1 MDIQLSKW
9 GNSLAV
15 RIPAEY
21 VKHAGLRE
29 GDALSV
35 TLSVD
40 GGLNL
45 RSGSF
50 DRKRFARELAES
62 RKGLKMTS
70 SVLEELRRGDRY

>member
-1 MDIQLSKW
+1 MDIHLSKW

-21 VKHAGLRE
+21 VKHAGLKE
-29 GDALSV
+29 GDALCV

-45 RSGSF
+45 RPGNF
-50 DRKRFARELAES
+50 DRKRFALELAES
-62 RKGLKMTS
+62 RKALKMTR
-70 SVLEELRRGDRY
+70 SVLDELRRGDRY